1 MGRQA
6 AGRGTKTDYNM
17 KQNSSLKTFIQA
29 ATLSLGLGATA
40 FAQSANVAVPNPAD
54 EAPAGGL
61 LGSRYTQ
68 VEYNYIDLDGWGPS
82 HADGFGVTLNQPL
95 RPNVDAFASYD
106 WAQAKFAG
114 VEARVHDAEVG
125 ATIYSGLEWGKPF
138 ATAAVGWQWQK
149 VTGAGGFDDD
159 SFAFKVGVGSEFQV
173 APAVVVTPFVNF
185 VRATGFNANEFE
197 FGAKAT
203 YRLNSQWSLTA
214 RAQYEAVEHS
224 DNSAEY
230 SLGVNYHF

>member
-1 MGRQA
+1 
-6 AGRGTKTDYNM
+6 M
-17 KQNSSLKTFIQA
+17 KQNTTYKTLIA
-29 ATLSLGLGATA
+29 AAALSLGLASTA
-40 FAQSANVAVPNPAD
+40 LAQDANVAVPNPAD
-54 EAPAGGL
+54 EAPVGGL

-68 VEYNYIDLDGWGPS
+68 VEYNYIDLDGFGPS

-95 RPNVDAFASYD
+95 RPNVDVFASYD
-106 WAQAKFAG
+106 WAEAEFAG
-114 VEARVHDAEVG
+114 NKFRVQDAEVG

-149 VTGAGGFDDD
+149 AGVFKDD

-173 APAVVVTPFVNF
+173 APAIVVTPFVNF

-197 FGAKAT
+197 LGAKAT
-203 YRLNSQWSLTA
+203 YRINGDWSVTA